1 MQESILQIVI
11 LLSIAIATACL
22 EMYFQFIQDEGQIL
36 EPYRKVWLHYRRYKT
51 LLKKYGRTNP
61 FVFFM
66 AYISKPMSLCCYCN
80 GTWLSII
87 VYTIGFGFNWG
98 IFLFIGVTWLFIRIM
113 DKYHL
118 L

>member
-1 MQESILQIVI
+1 MQESILQVV
-11 LLSIAIATACL
+11 LLLHVAIATAFL

-36 EPYRKVWLHYRRYKT
+36 EPYRKVWLYYRRYAAI
-51 LLKKYGRTNP
+51 LKKYGRTNS
-61 FVFFM
+61 FVFIM

-87 VYTIGFGFNWG
+87 VFTIGFGFSWNL
-98 IFLFIGVTWLFIRIM
+98 FLFIGTTWFFIRLL

-118 L
+118 I